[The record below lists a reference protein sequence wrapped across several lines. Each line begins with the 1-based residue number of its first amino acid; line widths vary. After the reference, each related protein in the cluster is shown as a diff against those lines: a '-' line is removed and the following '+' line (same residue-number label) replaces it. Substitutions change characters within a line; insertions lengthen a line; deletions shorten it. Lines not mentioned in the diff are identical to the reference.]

1 MPAGHGYAGEAVGE
15 STWAALEVQLAGDW
29 EARRQA
35 IQALGREKQLG
46 GSDFER
52 ARCPEEEA
60 AEATA
65 RRQHAQESEVTQKVL
80 RLVLTRL
87 AEDQER
93 AESESNSHGAT
104 HMVAAAEMAG
114 RGEPETL
121 KAIEPYLCD
130 GDDDVRAAAASAAGR
145 LAPRGEEVW
154 LSKLFKLLDDDDEAV
169 RQAAVVAVGRLAP
182 GSASHGKAVLDDN
195 KMLCLAN
202 GERIKLPPTM
212 TMLFEVQDLK
222 VASPATISRC
232 GMARGLK
239 KQRKERR
246 DHSETQK

>member
-1 MPAGHGYAGEAVGE
+1 MTV
-15 STWAALEVQLAGDW
+15 
-29 EARRQA
+29 
-35 IQALGREKQLG
+35 
-46 GSDFER
+46 
-52 ARCPEEEA
+52 EEA

-87 AEDQER
+87 AEDQDWGVR
-93 AESESNSHGAT
+93 KVALS
-104 HMVAAAEMAG
+104 AAAEMAG

-182 GSASHGKAVLDDN
+182 GSASHGKAVQRLRELAEEEEDD
-195 KMLCLAN
+195 
-202 GERIKLPPTM
+202 
-212 TMLFEVQDLK
+212 K
-222 VASPATISRC
+222 VRRAVVSTLHAL
-232 GMARGLK
+232 RG
-239 KQRKERR
+239 
-246 DHSETQK
+246 